1 MATVELNSDNF
12 METIEN
18 NELVFIDFWADWCQ
32 PCQAFGPIYEYIS
45 EMNSDIIF
53 GKVDI
58 DANQELASA
67 AEIQAVPTLMV
78 TKHGEIIYMGAG
90 GLTSSELD
98 DLVDQA
104 RETVVSE
111 DE

>member
-32 PCQAFGPIYEYIS
+32 PCKAFGPIYEYIS

-58 DANQELASA
+58 DENQELAST

-78 TKHGEIIYMGAG
+78 TKHGEIIYMRAG

-111 DE
+111 DK